1 MRKLLTL
8 ILMAAAFFGGYHF
21 GHQPGS
27 PDLGPF
33 AQDCYAKAE
42 SAYHQVAT
50 LVKTGSDQLNSAPRS
65 NDRNTVIDVD
75 GKVVKLAPTDP
86 QR

>member
-1 MRKLLTL
+1 MRKLLTI
-8 ILMAAAFFGGYHF
+8 ILMAAAFLGGYHV

-33 AQDCYAKAE
+33 AQDCYAKAG
-42 SAYHQVAT
+42 SAYHHIEA
-50 LVKTGSDQLNSAPRS
+50 LARTGSEYFKASPKA
-65 NDRNTVIDVD
+65 NDRDVVIDVD
-75 GKVVKLAPTDP
+75 GKLVKLAPAGP